1 METNSLSRTF
11 VALSAFLLVSCITPQ
26 ARGAQVDI
34 YMIGNSYTDDS
45 GSLGTWDAMVLF
57 AESATRLYGD
67 EFDVQFNV
75 TSTTAGG
82 KRMFEHSNSISAS
95 SLANGGYEHIILQEQ
110 SQLLAIAYE
119 SFPTQLNAGQNFFDL
134 HRENLG
140 WPGSEITRDSAYV
153 DQVYYGW
160 FRMLSKIEDNS
171 PNSMVHVFQTWGR
184 TSGYIGGSYDEH
196 IRRNVIM
203 ADDILEEAVAIGLAD
218 AKVGRAGEA
227 WDYIF
232 DTTSLTLHRD
242 GSHGNALGYYLA
254 AATLFQNILN
264 EEMPGISVANL
275 DVSVTDIDSNQ
286 TGDNDQTLLNAAI
299 LQSGVVS
306 VQRVLIVQSSESTDV
321 VEGGATDTYTAV
333 LNEAP
338 TADVTVTI
346 STDAE
351 VTVSPNTLTFTTG
364 NWDSPQTVTVTAV
377 DDSDHEFSHTGTV
390 SHTTSSTDP
399 DWNGLSVNDVL
410 ANITDD
416 DNAAPSVG
424 AGDPQTVSLGASV
437 SWTPAETSPLAWYD
451 ANDFGTITKDGN
463 NKVSAWADKSTN
475 GNDAT
480 QSAGGPPTYTA
491 SDATVHNMP
500 SIGDSGTSGKIG
512 LVTPSLTAKHVY
524 VVTYYKDGID
534 ASFDGYSTLFS
545 GTGSYGQY
553 RVMANQNTADF
564 IGTSNFND
572 SGTYKNGSMTSS
584 LTGVLPMPASLFK
597 FKSSAARTQVY
608 GLGFNQAETARDWQ
622 GAYCEWIFTD
632 GSEDLE
638 TEQKIEGY
646 LAHKWGLQG
655 NLPGDHPHKAAAPG
669 GASIVASLDGT
680 VDDTDGDSLT
690 INWSLFSGPEGATVG
705 FADASAVD
713 TDVTFGETGT
723 YVLRLTVDD
732 GYGAVTS
739 DLTITVEEATGLP
752 QVSVSATDN
761 AASESGQDTGT
772 YTITRTGETTE
783 ALDIRFTLSGDA
795 SETSDYTLD
804 ASSPVTIPIGQS
816 SVDIT
821 LTPVNDGGFE
831 DPETATLTITSDA
844 AYSIGTAA
852 ADITIADNDN
862 TSPTVDAGN
871 PQTVTLVEGAGG
883 GDPVAGAYFEW
894 DAAADTAGDNVWES
908 TTANSLNWSFPSSQ
922 TPAAVSDARFD
933 RLTKAYPLPSA
944 KATGDTF
951 QGFGDEES
959 ATFEFVLDVGS
970 DNGVIFETGGG
981 WIGTQFDMHNGN
993 LRFHVHPAQSIP
1005 PDTLS
1010 VTLTTVDKSRFIH
1023 VVGVLDLSNDDMLLY
1038 VDGQLV
1044 GSKTNFTTSDW
1055 GGNGVSGL
1063 GQINGDGASTDSPD
1077 GVETGELTGKIALF
1091 RYYRNKAFTPTEVQT
1106 NFDSLSNGSSAVVNL
1121 YGTATDLEHSPTT
1134 TWSDT
1139 GTGTGTGSVTFGDA
1153 SAVDTTAT
1161 FTETG
1166 TYVLRLTANDGYG
1179 EVIDEVT
1186 ITVTDQPL
1194 FSNWVG
1200 GYSVGDDTGIDDD
1213 PDGDGNTN
1221 GEENYFGTD
1230 PSDRSSRGLEAGTFT
1245 PGAETTFTFTHPHNN
1260 NAASDLTATYIWS
1273 KDPGAV
1279 TWNASGVTDGDGTT
1293 VTFDPPS
1300 VSDGMA
1306 TVTARVSGALP
1317 DKLFFDVHVT
1327 QD

>member
-134 HRENLG
+134 HRETLG

-597 FKSSAARTQVY
+597 FKSSAARAQVY

-669 GASIVASLDGT
+669 GASIVASLNGT

-732 GYGAVTS
+732 GYGEVFDEVTINVNTAAPE
-739 DLTITVEEATGLP
+739 LT
-752 QVSVSATDN
+752 VSISPASISENGGSAT
-761 AASESGQDTGT
+761 A
-772 YTITRTGETTE
+772 
-783 ALDIRFTLSGDA
+783 
-795 SETSDYTLD
+795 
-804 ASSPVTIPIGQS
+804 
-816 SVDIT
+816 
-821 LTPVNDGGFE
+821 
-831 DPETATLTITSDA
+831 
-844 AYSIGTAA
+844 
-852 ADITIADNDN
+852 
-862 TSPTVDAGN
+862 
-871 PQTVTLVEGAGG
+871 TVTRNS
-883 GDPVAGAYFEW
+883 
-894 DAAADTAGDNVWES
+894 DTTNA
-908 TTANSLNWSFPSSQ
+908 
-922 TPAAVSDARFD
+922 
-933 RLTKAYPLPSA
+933 
-944 KATGDTF
+944 
-951 QGFGDEES
+951 
-959 ATFEFVLDVGS
+959 
-970 DNGVIFETGGG
+970 
-981 WIGTQFDMHNGN
+981 
-993 LRFHVHPAQSIP
+993 
-1005 PDTLS
+1005 LS
-1010 VTLTTVDKSRFIH
+1010 VTLTSDDEGEATVASGDIPVGQSSADFTITAVDDGILDGTQTVTITASGSGHTNGEDTINITDDEVPATYTISYNGNGHTGGTAPFDQTKTEGVDLTLATNSGSLVKSGYTFAGWNTATDGNGTDYAEGATYSTDESLALYAKWSSSTTTVLIGGAILNGNFNANPNDDATFTDTPSWFNLTGDQGFQCVRTNLDYDASPNYVIAGTKQATVDTGHTISEGDVF
-1023 VVGVLDLSNDDMLLY
+1023 DLSYVWRDAYNW
-1038 VDGQLV
+1038 VDGSDQVKVSLFVTDDNTLTGVRTDLV
-1044 GSKTNFTTSDW
+1044 TDHSGTSTQNDTYESIDHDAFYTAIAADA
-1055 GGNGVSGL
+1055 GKLLFVV
-1063 GQINGDGASTDSPD
+1063 IETDSPGFARLD
-1077 GVETGELTGKIALF
+1077 NFELVVTSISSNTLASWIA
-1091 RYYRNKAFTPTEVQT
+1091 
-1106 NFDSLSNGSSAVVNL
+1106 
-1121 YGTATDLEHSPTT
+1121 
-1134 TWSDT
+1134 
-1139 GTGTGTGSVTFGDA
+1139 
-1153 SAVDTTAT
+1153 
-1161 FTETG
+1161 
-1166 TYVLRLTANDGYG
+1166 
-1179 EVIDEVT
+1179 
-1186 ITVTDQPL
+1186 
-1194 FSNWVG
+1194 
-1200 GYSVGDDTGIDDD
+1200 GYSVGAKTGIDDD

-1260 NAASDLTATYIWS
+1260 NTASDLTATYIWS

-1279 TWNASGVTDGDGTT
+1279 TWNASDVTDGDGTT

-1306 TVTARVSGALP
+1306 TVTARVSGTLP